1 MEPIPIAIV
10 GLNFGRHIAHEIA
23 HGEAGRHMKL
33 AAVCDIDED
42 KARQHADEY
51 QVPFYTDLDQLLA
64 NDDIPAIGLFT
75 GPGGRAELLDRIVDA
90 GKDVMTTKPFE
101 LDCDAGLAV
110 LRKAKGLGRVIHLN
124 SPSPVE
130 TPDFKLIRQWQ
141 KTHRLGKPVGC
152 STSVWVR
159 YREVPDGRWYDDPG
173 KCPVAPVFRIGIYL
187 INDLVRVFGEAERVS
202 VFSSRM
208 FSQRPTADNAQLSIL
223 FKSGALASV
232 FASFCVEDGDHHR
245 LRMVL
250 NFERGTVYRNA
261 DPARNS
267 RPGADLALVM
277 GSRDVERAL
286 VESEQ
291 VDRMSGDYQWD
302 NFAAAVRGESIDETT
317 TPESIVSG
325 LRIIEAMG
333 EAEKGQGVAEV
344 RRAV

>member
-1 MEPIPIAIV
+1 MKTVPIAIV

-23 HGEAGRHMKL
+23 NGEAGKYMRL
-33 AAVCDIDED
+33 AAVCDIDAS

-51 QVPFYTDLDQLLA
+51 QVPFYTDLGQLLA
-64 NDDIPAIGLFT
+64 NNDISTIGLFT
-75 GPGGRAELLDRIVDA
+75 GPGGRAELLNRIVDA

-101 LDCDAGLAV
+101 LDCEAGLAV
-110 LRKAKGLGRVIHLN
+110 LRKAKKLGRVIHLN
-124 SPSPVE
+124 SPAPVE
-130 TPDFKLIRQWQ
+130 PPEFKLISQWE
-141 KTHRLGKPVGC
+141 KVYGLGKPIAC
-152 STSVWVR
+152 NMSVWVR
-159 YREVPDGRWYDDPG
+159 YHEMRDGSWYDDPE

-187 INDLVRVFGEAERVS
+187 INDLVRIFGEAQRVS
-202 VFSSRM
+202 VFSSRV
-208 FSQRPTADNAQLSIL
+208 FTQRPTADNAQLSIL
-223 FKSGALASV
+223 FKCGALANV

-250 NFERGTVYRNA
+250 NFEKGTVYRNA

-277 GSRDVERAL
+277 GSSNVERDM

-291 VDRMSGDYQWD
+291 VDHMSGNYQWEY
-302 NFAAAVRGESIDETT
+302 FAAAVRGECIDETT

-333 EAEKGQGVAEV
+333 EAEKGDGFAEV
-344 RRAV
+344 KSAV